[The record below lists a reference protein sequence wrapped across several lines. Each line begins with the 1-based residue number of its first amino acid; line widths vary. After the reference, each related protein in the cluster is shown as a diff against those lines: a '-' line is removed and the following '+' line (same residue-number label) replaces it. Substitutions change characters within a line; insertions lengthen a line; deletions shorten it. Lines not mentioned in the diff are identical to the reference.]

1 MVLPMATGIML
12 WTMYLPTDTG
22 APSLMPKGTCRRRQG
37 KLDAQLLE
45 LNTLASCR
53 SCCLT
58 SIKLHAA
65 SQI

>member
-22 APSLMPKGTCRRRQG
+22 APSLMPKGTCRRRLG

-45 LNTLASCR
+45 LNAL
-53 SCCLT
+53 CLLQQLL
-58 SIKLHAA
+58 SD
-65 SQI
+65 